1 VVNRPIP
8 NRIEECAK
16 SSSAPMARKT
26 YEGSSDAEV
35 QALPLDSAT
44 SYVIKKI

>member
-1 VVNRPIP
+1 
-8 NRIEECAK
+8 
-16 SSSAPMARKT
+16 MARKT